1 MTRQVVRRAPDA
13 VWRWVDD
20 QVTIISLE
28 VNRVRLLNQV
38 GGFLWERC
46 DATSEAELAEALC
59 ARYGVDRA
67 VAERDVQVFVS
78 DLRGRGMLTVG
89 PADEAL
95 EEACPQASGG
105 PS

>member
-1 MTRQVVRRAPDA
+1 MTRQVVRRAADA

-46 DATSEAELAEALC
+46 DAATEAELVDALC
-59 ARYGVDRA
+59 ERYGVARA
-67 VAERDVQVFVS
+67 QAERDVAQFVA
-78 DLRGRGMLTVG
+78 DLRQRGLLSVETV
-89 PADEAL
+89 
-95 EEACPQASGG
+95 EER

>member
-1 MTRQVVRRAPDA
+1 MTRQVVRRAHDA

-46 DATSEAELAEALC
+46 DAATESELTDALC
-59 ARYGVDRA
+59 ARYGIERN
-67 VAERDVQVFVS
+67 VAARDVALFVA
-78 DLRGRGMLTVG
+78 DLQSRGLLSVG
-89 PADEAL
+89 PADASPT
-95 EEACPQASGG
+95 ASSATSGG
-105 PS
+105 AS

>member
-1 MTRQVVRRAPDA
+1 MTRQVVRRAADA

-46 DATSEAELAEALC
+46 DAATEAELVDALC
-59 ARYGVDRA
+59 DRYGVARA
-67 VAERDVQVFVS
+67 VAERDVAQFVA
-78 DLRGRGMLTVG
+78 DLQRRGLLSVETVEG
-89 PADEAL
+89 
-95 EEACPQASGG
+95 AS
-105 PS
+105 